1 MNTNGHVSTDDINR
15 IMDEWDEVTNGIKM
29 RLRDSFLTDLQSD
42 EERELDI
49 LTTVIIPGSFQFG
62 GGSVPELIQES
73 DAHYLWDCSRFS
85 NIISEHARES
95 NKTTRE
101 FLEAAFKP
109 RFKDRPKDTP
119 IEALKRLILFS
130 DGRERMIKRILG
142 EEELLRIKS
151 EEMFKDGIQKLTK
164 KHRPGSLKDQEEV
177 KPPEVTQN
185 AS

>member
-1 MNTNGHVSTDDINR
+1 MSTNGHFSGEDTDR

-29 RLRDSFLTDLQSD
+29 QLRDNVLTDLQSD

-109 RFKDRPKDTP
+109 WFKDRPEDTP
-119 IEALKRLILFS
+119 IEALKRLVLFGN
-130 DGRERMIKRILG
+130 GRERMIKRILG
-142 EEELLRIKS
+142 EEELLRIKG
-151 EEMFKDGIQKLTK
+151 EEIFKDGIQKVTK
-164 KHRPGSLKDQEEV
+164 KHSSDSLED
-177 KPPEVTQN
+177 PEK
-185 AS
+185 AKSPA